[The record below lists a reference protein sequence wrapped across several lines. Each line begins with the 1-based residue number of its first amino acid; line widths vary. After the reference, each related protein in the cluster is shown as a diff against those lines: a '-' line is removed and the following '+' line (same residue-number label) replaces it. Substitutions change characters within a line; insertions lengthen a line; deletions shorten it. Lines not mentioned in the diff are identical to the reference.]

1 MTVRSR
7 VARWLAVG
15 LLGLAACRARAPEPS
30 PEVAPPAPEV
40 MPLEIELPLTDLP
53 ERLRFSIT
61 PVFAP
66 AELAVVYAPLA
77 AHLGE
82 ALGIEVE
89 LLTPPDYHAALE
101 SVLKGETDLVQLTPL
116 AYVIAKQ
123 QVPSLELL
131 VTNISEGSSTYSGY
145 LLARAGSNVRTIAD
159 LRGKTLGF
167 ISPESTSGY
176 LYPYAFFLEQGIDPQ
191 QYFKRIV
198 MLGHHDTALDALV
211 RGDVDAAATFSGAL
225 LHAEGE
231 GLRTEQLEIV
241 AKTGRIPYDAWA
253 VRGELPLAVKRR
265 LEKTLLELN
274 TRSALG
280 RRVLGP
286 LRSINGFA
294 EASDAMY
301 DEVRRVKKLVDQ
313 ATD

>member
-1 MTVRSR
+1 MKRAPHAL
-7 VARWLAVG
+7 VA
-15 LLGLAACRARAPEPS
+15 LAAFTLGGCRARAPEPTV
-30 PEVAPPAPEV
+30 EAPITSSTAPL
-40 MPLEIELPLTDLP
+40 LEIELPLTDVP

-66 AELAVVYAPLA
+66 AELAVAYAPLA

-82 ALGIEVE
+82 ALGTEVE
-89 LLTPPDYHAALE
+89 LLTPPDYHSAME
-101 SVLKGETDLVQLTPL
+101 SVLRGEADLVELTPL

-123 QVPSLELL
+123 KMPSLELL

-145 LLARAGSNVRTIAD
+145 LLARAGTNIRTIAD

-167 ISPESTSGY
+167 ISEESTSGY
-176 LYPYAFFLEQGIDPQ
+176 LYPYAFFLDQGIDPQ
-191 QYFKRIV
+191 SYFKRIV
-198 MLGHHDTALDALV
+198 MLGHHDSALDALG
-211 RGDVDAAATFSGAL
+211 RGEVDVAATFSGAL
-225 LHAEGE
+225 LHAEGQ

-265 LEKTLLELN
+265 LEKTLLDLN
-274 TRSALG
+274 TRTAQG

-294 EASDAMY
+294 EAGDSMY
-301 DEVRRVKKLVDQ
+301 DDVRRVKKLVDQ